1 MIYKEFKYTVR
12 QTLSL
17 KVFRDNMYMHC
28 MPPQNRMEALELFQA
43 QYSLINLYQAEV
55 MMW

>member
-12 QTLSL
+12 QTPSL
-17 KVFRDNMYMHC
+17 KLFRDNMSMHC
-28 MPPQNRMEALELFQA
+28 MSPQDRMESLELFCA